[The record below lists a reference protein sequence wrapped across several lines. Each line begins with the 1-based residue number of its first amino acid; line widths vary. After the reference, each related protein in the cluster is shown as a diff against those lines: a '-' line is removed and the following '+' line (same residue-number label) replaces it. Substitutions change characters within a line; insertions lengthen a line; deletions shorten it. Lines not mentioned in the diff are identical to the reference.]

1 MNMKLSD
8 TIRSDTENELYF
20 EYKEV
25 YIYSNYLLDIMYIY

>member
-8 TIRSDTENELYF
+8 IIRSDTENELYF